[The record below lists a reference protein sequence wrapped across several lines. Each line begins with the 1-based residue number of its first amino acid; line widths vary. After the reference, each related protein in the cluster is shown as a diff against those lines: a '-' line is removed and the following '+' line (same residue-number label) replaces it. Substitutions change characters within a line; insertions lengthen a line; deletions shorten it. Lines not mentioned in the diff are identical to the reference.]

1 MKKILVTLLLA
12 VSLFT
17 VTAQENYTV
26 IVSCDGLRW
35 DYLETF
41 DVPFMD
47 KMADQGVKAVMMPSF
62 PSKTFPN
69 HYTLATG
76 LYPDHHGII
85 ANTFWDRENQVQY
98 SMGDRK
104 ISGNP
109 DYYGGEPIW
118 LTAKRQGLN
127 TACIFWVGSDVK
139 IDGEYATYWHDYQTE
154 AEKMDFTA
162 RADEVVKL
170 LQLPYNERPQLIMLY
185 FEEPDHSGH
194 MFGPMNY
201 KTRQAMEDIDMIL
214 ENMWDKIQTLSVADS
229 VNLIVTGD
237 HGMTQLSSER
247 YIDLKDYLNEEWIEK
262 ICNDYPTLI
271 YAKDKKY
278 IKKICNALKDIDH
291 IRVWTRDDIPEYL
304 NYGSNEN
311 IGDVIVLPDIGWHFG
326 SYIPKNQG
334 SHGFDNTAS
343 DMWVGFRAMGPD
355 FKVGYKKD
363 LTFRNVSIYPLLCYL
378 LNVSPSPNDGDLD
391 EVKEILKNTK

>member
-109 DYYGGEPIW
+109 DYYGELI
-118 LTAKRQGLN
+118 R
-127 TACIFWVGSDVK
+127 IFF
-139 IDGEYATYWHDYQTE
+139 Y
-154 AEKMDFTA
+154 
-162 RADEVVKL
+162 
-170 LQLPYNERPQLIMLY
+170 
-185 FEEPDHSGH
+185 
-194 MFGPMNY
+194 
-201 KTRQAMEDIDMIL
+201 
-214 ENMWDKIQTLSVADS
+214 
-229 VNLIVTGD
+229 
-237 HGMTQLSSER
+237 
-247 YIDLKDYLNEEWIEK
+247 
-262 ICNDYPTLI
+262 
-271 YAKDKKY
+271 
-278 IKKICNALKDIDH
+278 
-291 IRVWTRDDIPEYL
+291 
-304 NYGSNEN
+304 
-311 IGDVIVLPDIGWHFG
+311 DVINLY
-326 SYIPKNQG
+326 S
-334 SHGFDNTAS
+334 
-343 DMWVGFRAMGPD
+343 
-355 FKVGYKKD
+355 
-363 LTFRNVSIYPLLCYL
+363 
-378 LNVSPSPNDGDLD
+378 
-391 EVKEILKNTK
+391 EKEIQFYNPINGILK

>member
-1 MKKILVTLLLA
+1 MKKILITLLLA

-85 ANTFWDRENQVQY
+85 SNTFWDRENQVQY

-154 AEKMDFTA
+154 ADRKS
-162 RADEVVKL
+162 VV
-170 LQLPYNERPQLIMLY
+170 
-185 FEEPDHSGH
+185 
-194 MFGPMNY
+194 
-201 KTRQAMEDIDMIL
+201 
-214 ENMWDKIQTLSVADS
+214 
-229 VNLIVTGD
+229 
-237 HGMTQLSSER
+237 
-247 YIDLKDYLNEEWIEK
+247 
-262 ICNDYPTLI
+262 
-271 YAKDKKY
+271 
-278 IKKICNALKDIDH
+278 
-291 IRVWTRDDIPEYL
+291 
-304 NYGSNEN
+304 
-311 IGDVIVLPDIGWHFG
+311 
-326 SYIPKNQG
+326 
-334 SHGFDNTAS
+334 
-343 DMWVGFRAMGPD
+343 
-355 FKVGYKKD
+355 
-363 LTFRNVSIYPLLCYL
+363 
-378 LNVSPSPNDGDLD
+378 
-391 EVKEILKNTK
+391 